1 MDGTIGGNNMKLEE
15 RGTLRILTPE
25 VGHKLYCVSTNSYT
39 TKVYLGVNDSID
51 NYKEVVDEDYVDIDM
66 VTELKETQERVSL
79 TEEVNAIQ
87 DEVLNISMLATDEI
101 NTEYSSLVDS
111 ILLAMDELYCMIE
124 DITKGGNPIE

>member
-1 MDGTIGGNNMKLEE
+1 MKLEE

-25 VGHKLYCVSTNSYT
+25 VGHKLYCIPTNSYT

-51 NYKEVVDEDYVDIDM
+51 NYKEMVDEDYVDIDM

-79 TEEVNAIQ
+79 TEEVNAVQ

>member
-1 MDGTIGGNNMKLEE
+1 MKLEE

-25 VGHKLYCVSTNSYT
+25 VGHKLYCVSTNSYM

-51 NYKEVVDEDYVDIDM
+51 NYREMVDENYVDIDM

-79 TEEVNAIQ
+79 TEKVNAVQ

-124 DITKGGNPIE
+124 DITKGGSPIE

>member
-1 MDGTIGGNNMKLEE
+1 MKLEE

-25 VGHKLYCVSTNSYT
+25 VGHKLYCVSTNSYM

-51 NYKEVVDEDYVDIDM
+51 NYREMVDEDYIDIDM
-66 VTELKETQERVSL
+66 ATELKKTQERVSL
-79 TEEVNAIQ
+79 TEKVNAVQ

-111 ILLAMDELYCMIE
+111 ILLAIDELYCMIE

>member
-1 MDGTIGGNNMKLEE
+1 MKLEE
-15 RGTLRILTPE
+15 RGTLRILTSE

-51 NYKEVVDEDYVDIDM
+51 NYREVVDEDYVDIDI

-79 TEEVNAIQ
+79 TEKVNAVQ

>member
-1 MDGTIGGNNMKLEE
+1 MKLEE

-25 VGHKLYCVSTNSYT
+25 VGHKLYCVSTNSYV

-79 TEEVNAIQ
+79 TEEVNAVQ

>member
-1 MDGTIGGNNMKLEE
+1 MKLEE

-25 VGHKLYCVSTNSYT
+25 VGHKLYCVSTNSYV

-51 NYKEVVDEDYVDIDM
+51 NYKEMVDEDYVDIDM
-66 VTELKETQERVSL
+66 ATELKETQKRVSL

-124 DITKGGNPIE
+124 DITKGGSPIE

>member
-1 MDGTIGGNNMKLEE
+1 MKLEE

-25 VGHKLYCVSTNSYT
+25 VGHKLYCVSTNSYM

-51 NYKEVVDEDYVDIDM
+51 NYREVVDEDYVDIDM
-66 VTELKETQERVSL
+66 ATELKKTQERVSL
-79 TEEVNAIQ
+79 TEEVNAVQ

-111 ILLAMDELYCMIE
+111 ILLAIDELYCMIE

>member
-1 MDGTIGGNNMKLEE
+1 MKLEE

-79 TEEVNAIQ
+79 TEKVNAVQ

-111 ILLAMDELYCMIE
+111 ILLAIDELYCMIE

>member
-1 MDGTIGGNNMKLEE
+1 MDVTIGGNNMKLEE

-25 VGHKLYCVSTNSYT
+25 VGHKLYCVSTNSYM

-51 NYKEVVDEDYVDIDM
+51 NYREMVDEDYVDIDM

-79 TEEVNAIQ
+79 TEKVNAVQ

-124 DITKGGNPIE
+124 DITKGGNSIE

>member
-1 MDGTIGGNNMKLEE
+1 MKLEE

-25 VGHKLYCVSTNSYT
+25 VGHKLYCVSTNSYA

-51 NYKEVVDEDYVDIDM
+51 NYREMVDEDYVDIDM

-79 TEEVNAIQ
+79 TEEVNAVQ

-111 ILLAMDELYCMIE
+111 ILLAIDELYCMIE

>member
-1 MDGTIGGNNMKLEE
+1 MKLEE

-66 VTELKETQERVSL
+66 VTELKETQKRVSL
-79 TEEVNAIQ
+79 TEEVNAVQ
-87 DEVLNISMLATDEI
+87 DEILNISMLATDEI

>member
-1 MDGTIGGNNMKLEE
+1 MKLEE

-25 VGHKLYCVSTNSYT
+25 VGHKLYCVSSNSYV

-51 NYKEVVDEDYVDIDM
+51 NYKEMVDEDYIDIDM
-66 VTELKETQERVSL
+66 VTELKETQERVTL
-79 TEEVNAIQ
+79 TEEVNATQ

-124 DITKGGNPIE
+124 NITKGGSPIE

>member
-1 MDGTIGGNNMKLEE
+1 MKLEE
-15 RGTLRILTPE
+15 RGTLRILTSE
-25 VGHKLYCVSTNSYT
+25 VGHKLYCVSTNSYA

-79 TEEVNAIQ
+79 TEEVNAVQ
-87 DEVLNISMLATDEI
+87 DEILNISMLATDEI

>member
-1 MDGTIGGNNMKLEE
+1 MKLEE

-25 VGHKLYCVSTNSYT
+25 VGHKLYCVSTNSYV

-51 NYKEVVDEDYVDIDM
+51 NYREMVDEDYVDIDM

-79 TEEVNAIQ
+79 TEEVNAVQ

-124 DITKGGNPIE
+124 DITKGGSPIE

>member
-1 MDGTIGGNNMKLEE
+1 MKLEE

-25 VGHKLYCVSTNSYT
+25 VGHKLYCVSTNSYV

-51 NYKEVVDEDYVDIDM
+51 NYREMVDEDYVDIDM

-79 TEEVNAIQ
+79 TEKVNAVQ

-111 ILLAMDELYCMIE
+111 ILLAMDELYCMID

>member
-1 MDGTIGGNNMKLEE
+1 MKLEE

-39 TKVYLGVNDSID
+39 TKAYLGVNDSID

-66 VTELKETQERVSL
+66 VTELKKTQERVSL
-79 TEEVNAIQ
+79 TEEVNAVQ

-124 DITKGGNPIE
+124 DITKGGSPIE

>member
-1 MDGTIGGNNMKLEE
+1 MKLEE

-25 VGHKLYCVSTNSYT
+25 VGHKLYCVSTNSYMT
-39 TKVYLGVNDSID
+39 EVYLGVNDSID
-51 NYKEVVDEDYVDIDM
+51 NYREMVDEDYVDIDM
-66 VTELKETQERVSL
+66 VTELKKTQERVSL
-79 TEEVNAIQ
+79 TEEVNAVQ

-111 ILLAMDELYCMIE
+111 ILLAIDELYCMIE

>member
-1 MDGTIGGNNMKLEE
+1 MKLEE

-25 VGHKLYCVSTNSYT
+25 VGHKLYCVSTNSYM

-51 NYKEVVDEDYVDIDM
+51 NYREMVDEDYVDIDM

-79 TEEVNAIQ
+79 TEEVNAVQ

-124 DITKGGNPIE
+124 DITKGGSPIE

>member
-1 MDGTIGGNNMKLEE
+1 MKLEE

-25 VGHKLYCVSTNSYT
+25 VGHKLYCVSTNSYM

-51 NYKEVVDEDYVDIDM
+51 NYREMVDEDYVDIDM
-66 VTELKETQERVSL
+66 ATELKETQERVSL
-79 TEEVNAIQ
+79 AEEVNAVQ

>member
-1 MDGTIGGNNMKLEE
+1 MKLEE

-25 VGHKLYCVSTNSYT
+25 VGHKLYCVSTNSYV

-66 VTELKETQERVSL
+66 ATELKETQERVSL
-79 TEEVNAIQ
+79 TEEVNAVQ

-111 ILLAMDELYCMIE
+111 ILLAIDELYCMIE

>member
-1 MDGTIGGNNMKLEE
+1 MKLEE

-51 NYKEVVDEDYVDIDM
+51 NYREVIDEEYVDIDM

-79 TEEVNAIQ
+79 TEKVNAVQ

-101 NTEYSSLVDS
+101 NTEYSNLIDN
-111 ILLAMDELYCMIE
+111 ILIAMDELYCMIDTLQNKE
-124 DITKGGNPIE
+124 GDTNE

>member
-1 MDGTIGGNNMKLEE
+1 MDVTIGGDNMKLEE

-25 VGHKLYCVSTNSYT
+25 VGHKLYCVSTNSYV

-51 NYKEVVDEDYVDIDM
+51 NYREMVDEDYVDIDM
-66 VTELKETQERVSL
+66 ATELKETQERVSL
-79 TEEVNAIQ
+79 TEEVNAVQ

-111 ILLAMDELYCMIE
+111 ILLAMDELYCMID

>member
-1 MDGTIGGNNMKLEE
+1 MKLEE

-51 NYKEVVDEDYVDIDM
+51 NYREVVDEDYVDIDM

-79 TEEVNAIQ
+79 TEKVNAVQ

-124 DITKGGNPIE
+124 DITKGGSPIEQGGE

>member
-1 MDGTIGGNNMKLEE
+1 MKLEE

-25 VGHKLYCVSTNSYT
+25 VGHKLYCVSTNSYV

-51 NYKEVVDEDYVDIDM
+51 NYREMVDEDYVDIDM
-66 VTELKETQERVSL
+66 ATELKKTQERVSL

>member
-1 MDGTIGGNNMKLEE
+1 MKLEE

-79 TEEVNAIQ
+79 TEEVNAVQ
-87 DEVLNISMLATDEI
+87 DEILNISMLATDEI

>member
-1 MDGTIGGNNMKLEE
+1 MKLEE

-25 VGHKLYCVSTNSYT
+25 VGHKLYCVSTNSYM

-51 NYKEVVDEDYVDIDM
+51 NYREMVDEDYVDIDM
-66 VTELKETQERVSL
+66 ATELKETQKRVSL
-79 TEEVNAIQ
+79 TEEVNAVQ

-111 ILLAMDELYCMIE
+111 ILLAIDELYCMIE

>member
-1 MDGTIGGNNMKLEE
+1 MKLEE

-25 VGHKLYCVSTNSYT
+25 VGHKLYCVSTNSYM

-51 NYKEVVDEDYVDIDM
+51 NYREMVDEDYVDIDM
-66 VTELKETQERVSL
+66 ATELKKTQERVSL
-79 TEEVNAIQ
+79 TEEVNAVQ

-111 ILLAMDELYCMIE
+111 ILLAIDELYCMIE

>member
-1 MDGTIGGNNMKLEE
+1 MKLEE

-25 VGHKLYCVSTNSYT
+25 VGHKLYCVSTNSYV

-51 NYKEVVDEDYVDIDM
+51 NYREMVDEDYVDIDM
-66 VTELKETQERVSL
+66 VTELKKTQERVSL
-79 TEEVNAIQ
+79 TEEVNAVQ

-111 ILLAMDELYCMIE
+111 ILLAIDELYCMIE
-124 DITKGGNPIE
+124 DITKGGSPIE

>member
-1 MDGTIGGNNMKLEE
+1 MKLEE

>member
-1 MDGTIGGNNMKLEE
+1 MKLEE

-25 VGHKLYCVSTNSYT
+25 VGHKLYCVSTNSYM

-51 NYKEVVDEDYVDIDM
+51 NYREMVDEDYVDIDM

-79 TEEVNAIQ
+79 TEKVNAVQ

-124 DITKGGNPIE
+124 DITKGGSPIE

>member
-1 MDGTIGGNNMKLEE
+1 MKLEE
-15 RGTLRILTPE
+15 RGTLRILTSE
-25 VGHKLYCVSTNSYT
+25 VGHKLYCVSTNSYM

-51 NYKEVVDEDYVDIDM
+51 NYREMVDEDYVDIDM

-79 TEEVNAIQ
+79 TEEVNAVQ

-111 ILLAMDELYCMIE
+111 ILLAIDELYCMIE
-124 DITKGGNPIE
+124 DITKGGNPIG